1 MSNLTPDKFDID
13 HFEAIDD
20 SMQIEADHLPVA
32 CAVLTGAP
40 NREWQ
45 QFFLERARQLESSH
59 PGIRLQLMADR
70 LKFHTRAVA
79 AEENCSAVLS
89 VVRDTNKAY
98 AAVRSAENRRAEQR
112 KAEVKELGKRL
123 KEISKKLAK
132 G

>member
-1 MSNLTPDKFDID
+1 MPDKFEID
-13 HFEAIDD
+13 RFEAIDD

-32 CAVLTGAP
+32 CAILSGAP

-45 QFFLERARQLESSH
+45 QFFLERARQLENSH

-70 LKFHTRAVA
+70 LKFHTRAA
-79 AEENCSAVLS
+79 TAEESCSAVVS

-98 AAVRSAENRRAEQR
+98 TAVRSAENRRAEQR

-123 KEISKKLAK
+123 KEISKKLAS
-132 G
+132 